1 MLERRHAWELR
12 KDPEGWIFC
21 QLLLLSQEKK
31 MRPPGRCRVM
41 KAVKLSS
48 PSARVHPKGCFIH

>member
-31 MRPPGRCRVM
+31 NEAPWEVWGDEGYEMVPSFCLVAFPG
-41 KAVKLSS
+41 
-48 PSARVHPKGCFIH
+48 PFYP